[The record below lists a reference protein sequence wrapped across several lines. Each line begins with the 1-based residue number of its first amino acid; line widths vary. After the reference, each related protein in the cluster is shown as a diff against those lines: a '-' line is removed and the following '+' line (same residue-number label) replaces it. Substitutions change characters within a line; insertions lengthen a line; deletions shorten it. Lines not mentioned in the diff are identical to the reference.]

1 MWERAE
7 GVPPTRCQPAKGRV
21 TRRGLGRVRL
31 GASSD
36 ALLRRAGQ
44 PGKRPGRSWSWCVP
58 KRGTKR
64 SGRVAAV
71 LTRAGRVS
79 TVLST
84 AGSHRALRVAPGA
97 KAKRARARTRPFG
110 RGVRA
115 RRLGGGRRIAVGVRK
130 GRVRW
135 VAVTTARSRGAL
147 RRELRLAGVR

>member
-1 MWERAE
+1 MELVRPEAPQE
-7 GVPPTRCQPAKGRV
+7 A
-21 TRRGLGRVRL
+21 LG
-31 GASSD
+31 
-36 ALLRRAGQ
+36 
-44 PGKRPGRSWSWCVP
+44 P
-58 KRGTKR
+58 
-64 SGRVAAV
+64 VAAV

-97 KAKRARARTRPFG
+97 KAKRARARTKPFG

-115 RRLGGGRRIAVGVRK
+115 RRLGGGRRISVGVRK